1 MKSKQVGFD
10 AKELENAHVNAMGN
24 IDLLQE
30 AKIAFLSSSITD
42 EWVDWAAIDW
52 VRSLKK
58 NACVMSGFQSRT
70 DRAVLG
76 ELLKTEQKIVMVLA
90 RKPFKRCPA
99 RYKEAVESGRMLII
113 SPLDNCEGVNTK
125 ENALRRNE
133 YLLRHAK
140 TITIGCVKPNGILDA
155 LVKAQAKPVCV
166 LMQTI

>member
-30 AKIAFLSSSITD
+30 VKIAFLSSSITD
-42 EWVDWAAIDW
+42 EWVDWAAIEW

-70 DRAVLG
+70 ERAVLD
-76 ELLKTEQKIVMVLA
+76 ELLKTDRKAVMVLA

-99 RYKEAVESGRMLII
+99 KYKAAVESGNMLII
-113 SPLDNCEGVNTK
+113 ASLDNCEGVTTK

-133 YLLRHAK
+133 FLLRRAK
-140 TITIGCVKPNGILDA
+140 TITIGCVKPNGMLDA